1 MLYQFEVTE
10 SRKSIKKMINIHV
23 GDVVSIC
30 RWDQPNNLHLA
41 FSLTHTLTFIYI
53 TGAVNGAVQP
63 VVTGV
68 LGGGD
73 QKVNMIQS
81 TSFIKLMKVIT
92 VYRERKAVRLT

>member
-1 MLYQFEVTE
+1 MWEMWCLCAGGINLTI
-10 SRKSIKKMINIHV
+10 SI
-23 GDVVSIC
+23 
-30 RWDQPNNLHLA
+30 
-41 FSLTHTLTFIYI
+41 SLSHSHTLTFIYI
-53 TGAVNGAVQP
+53 MGAVNGAVQP

-81 TSFIKLMKVIT
+81 TSFIRLMKVIA